1 MTTLEE
7 LSDRIK
13 ALENNVGKKKEK
25 VPRKP
30 SAYNEFVKKYF
41 VDNKDVMPKEFIKLF
56 YDYYH
61 EKNEDWIRKYKVMK
75 LDKKFILQ

>member
-41 VDNKDVMPKEFIKLF
+41 VDNKDSKKPHKELF
-56 YDYYH
+56 SDAAK
-61 EKNEDWIRKYKVMK
+61 EWSKT
-75 LDKKFILQ
+75 KK